1 MLSGGSYTLN
11 PTGTGYTIDSPC
23 VEEQLVSHAMKFTA
37 VALAACVCF
46 FLFLFFF
53 SRSYLVSCFCQLE
66 LS

>member
-53 SRSYLVSCFCQLE
+53 LAAT
-66 LS
+66 LSAVFAS